1 MEFCHKCI
9 GRTGGKLT
17 TLEPPPKYLTSRAR
31 TVNVDWVLGPALH
44 GKQIAWPAPMERE
57 ANAEMREFAK
67 SWFTTVQELVD
78 SGKIKTHP
86 LKVMEGGLP
95 AVLDGLQMLKDKKIS
110 GQKLVYN
117 VI

>member
-1 MEFCHKCI
+1 
-9 GRTGGKLT
+9 
-17 TLEPPPKYLTSRAR
+17 
-31 TVNVDWVLGPALH
+31 
-44 GKQIAWPAPMERE
+44 MERE